1 MSNYFFRPVLRDL
14 TKGARLEFI
23 RKFRYLDEKN
33 VAEDLGLG
41 GKDLARTIRDY
52 ERNAIKP
59 LPGRLEE
66 LAELYEVSIDAIRDY
81 DLSNPIDLI
90 YIAMWQE
97 ELMPYFDIN
106 IDDNFNDMKE
116 RFLYFNITKN
126 NQGKNVF
133 YILVNNEHIAEI
145 KYYDKKIKDP
155 KDIKVIKRKKKLLN
169 NIKSIDKEKGE
180 NEKKNTNEIGI
191 KTNKKKILKK
201 IMKKKKKKLV

>member
-14 TKGARLEFI
+14 TKGARLEFA
-23 RKFRYLDEKN
+23 REFRYLNEKN
-33 VAEDLGLG
+33 VAEELGLG

-66 LAELYEVSIDAIRDY
+66 LADLYEVSIDAIRDY

-106 IDDNFNDMKE
+106 IDDISNNLNEYAKDVLKGLKEWKEMKE
-116 RFLYFNITKN
+116 KRENMEITI
-126 NQGKNVF
+126 QE
-133 YILVNNEHIAEI
+133 YIDWKLNFRLEN
-145 KYYDKKIKDP
+145 YD
-155 KDIKVIKRKKKLLN
+155 
-169 NIKSIDKEKGE
+169 
-180 NEKKNTNEIGI
+180 
-191 KTNKKKILKK
+191 
-201 IMKKKKKKLV
+201 

>member
-33 VAEDLGLG
+33 VAEELGLG

-52 ERNAIKP
+52 ERNATKP

-90 YIAMWQE
+90 YIAMWME
-97 ELMPYFDIN
+97 ELIPYYDVDI
-106 IDDNFNDMKE
+106 DNLSNNLNEYAKDLVKGLNKWKVMKE
-116 RFLYFNITKN
+116 KRENLEISIQDYIDWKLNFQLENI
-126 NQGKNVF
+126 
-133 YILVNNEHIAEI
+133 
-145 KYYDKKIKDP
+145 
-155 KDIKVIKRKKKLLN
+155 
-169 NIKSIDKEKGE
+169 
-180 NEKKNTNEIGI
+180 
-191 KTNKKKILKK
+191 
-201 IMKKKKKKLV
+201 M

>member
-1 MSNYFFRPVLRDL
+1 MSNYFFRPELRDL

-23 RKFRYLDEKN
+23 REFRYLDEKN
-33 VAEDLGLG
+33 VAEELGLG

-66 LAELYEVSIDAIRDY
+66 LADLYEVSIDAIRDY

-106 IDDNFNDMKE
+106 IDDIASNLNEYAKDVVKGLNEWKEMKE
-116 RFLYFNITKN
+116 KRENMEISIQEYIDWKLNYRF
-126 NQGKNVF
+126 
-133 YILVNNEHIAEI
+133 
-145 KYYDKKIKDP
+145 D
-155 KDIKVIKRKKKLLN
+155 DI
-169 NIKSIDKEKGE
+169 D
-180 NEKKNTNEIGI
+180 
-191 KTNKKKILKK
+191 
-201 IMKKKKKKLV
+201 

>member
-1 MSNYFFRPVLRDL
+1 MSNYFFRPELRDL

-33 VAEDLGLG
+33 VAEELGLG

-52 ERNAIKP
+52 ERNAVKP

-81 DLSNPIDLI
+81 DFSNPIDLI

-106 IDDNFNDMKE
+106 IDDIANNLNEYAKEVVKGLKEWKEMKE
-116 RFLYFNITKN
+116 KRENMEISIQEYIDWKQNYRFENI
-126 NQGKNVF
+126 
-133 YILVNNEHIAEI
+133 
-145 KYYDKKIKDP
+145 D
-155 KDIKVIKRKKKLLN
+155 
-169 NIKSIDKEKGE
+169 
-180 NEKKNTNEIGI
+180 
-191 KTNKKKILKK
+191 
-201 IMKKKKKKLV
+201 

>member
-14 TKGARLEFI
+14 TKGARLKFI
-23 RKFRYLDEKN
+23 REFRYLDEKN
-33 VAEDLGLG
+33 VAEELGLG
-41 GKDLARTIRDY
+41 GKDIARTIRDY

-106 IDDNFNDMKE
+106 IEDISNNLNEYAKDVVKGLKEWKVMKE
-116 RFLYFNITKN
+116 KRENMEISI
-126 NQGKNVF
+126 QE
-133 YILVNNEHIAEI
+133 YI
-145 KYYDKKIKDP
+145 DW
-155 KDIKVIKRKKKLLN
+155 KLNFRLE
-169 NIKSIDKEKGE
+169 SIDK
-180 NEKKNTNEIGI
+180 
-191 KTNKKKILKK
+191 
-201 IMKKKKKKLV
+201 